1 MKKIEINS
9 IIEAN
14 EWFISAQENDVV
26 KVLETQPVLSGL
38 VQVIIEE
45 DLKDSEEYSKD
56 LFYSLYG
63 TILKTYITNFGDDF
77 KEITEEDIDFAFE
90 KQNKFAELLSKS
102 LGFTGD
108 LPSEAEEQKA
118 VEMMEKLSDLE
129 EKFNND
135 DSFDLE
141 KEGLGDLAELM
152 GQVNEEMK
160 QPSLNA
166 FLQSELEEADLE
178 DNSAGFI
185 NQQFAIIVD
194 AIETMLD
201 RTNSDKAD
209 MKIV

>member
-1 MKKIEINS
+1 
-9 IIEAN
+9 
-14 EWFISAQENDVV
+14 
-26 KVLETQPVLSGL
+26 
-38 VQVIIEE
+38 
-45 DLKDSEEYSKD
+45 
-56 LFYSLYG
+56 
-63 TILKTYITNFGDDF
+63 
-77 KEITEEDIDFAFE
+77 
-90 KQNKFAELLSKS
+90 
-102 LGFTGD
+102 
-108 LPSEAEEQKA
+108 
-118 VEMMEKLSDLE
+118 MMEKLSDLE